1 MEVRKSINKKNAQ
14 STDISKE
21 DYLVKKKKKNDML
34 IFSQHFILITPV
46 IDHQINKMSTY
57 SF

>member
-21 DYLVKKKKKNDML
+21 DYLVKKKKNDML

-57 SF
+57 LF

>member
-21 DYLVKKKKKNDML
+21 DYLVKKKKNDML